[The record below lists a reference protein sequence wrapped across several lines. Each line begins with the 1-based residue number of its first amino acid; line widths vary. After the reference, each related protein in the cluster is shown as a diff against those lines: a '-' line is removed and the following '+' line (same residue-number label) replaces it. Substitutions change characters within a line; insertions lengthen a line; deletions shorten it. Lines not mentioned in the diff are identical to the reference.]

1 MVKNI
6 SLTLTVADELYKLI
20 ERYDDGNLYKV
31 WCQLEH
37 KLSFEANESELEQ
50 IKKIINMAQK
60 DGKDVSH
67 LSRMLGLDQS
77 GIIMSY

>member
-37 KLSFEANESELEQ
+37 KLSFEANEYELEQ

-60 DGKDVSH
+60 DGKEVSH
-67 LSRMLGLDQS
+67 LNRMLVLDQS
-77 GIIMSY
+77 RVIMIY